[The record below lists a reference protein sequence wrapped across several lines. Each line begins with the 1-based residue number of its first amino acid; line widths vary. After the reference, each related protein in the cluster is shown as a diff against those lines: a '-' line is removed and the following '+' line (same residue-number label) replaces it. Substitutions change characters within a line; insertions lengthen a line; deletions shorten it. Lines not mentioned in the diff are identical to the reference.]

1 MSATL
6 ALPGDDLP
14 LSDPYDIRQQ
24 LEHDVDLVIDG
35 GFCGLEPT
43 SVIDLT
49 TSVPAILRRGLGDVS
64 DFEIA

>member
-6 ALPGDDLP
+6 ALPGGDLP
-14 LSDPYDIRQQ
+14 LSDPHDIRQQ

-49 TSVPAILRRGLGDVS
+49 ASLPVILRRGLGDVS
-64 DFEIA
+64 DFEVA

>member
-1 MSATL
+1 
-6 ALPGDDLP
+6 
-14 LSDPYDIRQQ
+14 
-24 LEHDVDLVIDG
+24 VDLLIDG